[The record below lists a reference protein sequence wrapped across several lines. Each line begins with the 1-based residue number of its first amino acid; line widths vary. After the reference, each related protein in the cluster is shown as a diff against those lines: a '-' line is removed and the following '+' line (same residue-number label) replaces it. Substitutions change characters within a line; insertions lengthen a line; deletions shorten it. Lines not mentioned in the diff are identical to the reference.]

1 MTTHAAAHINWQG
14 VPSTVGRLRPTAAVS
29 GGEGKPFGDGRVQH
43 QPTRCAVVREA
54 VISPDG
60 LYRYTLSRRWGSGP
74 RAMFVGLNPSRA
86 DGDVDDHSTRR
97 MIRFAQAAGC
107 GGLTLVNLY
116 AWRSPSPRT
125 LRQVPDPVGPGN
137 DHWICSAV
145 AAADLV
151 VAAWGILAHPD
162 RIAVVADLLQ
172 HSTVWCLGRTKHGHP
187 RHPLYVPA
195 NTPLEVFTAA
205 ESPHDWSEWQ
215 RVADPQAAD
224 LVERACLACG
234 GDEIGVGHADAME
247 LS

>member
-1 MTTHAAAHINWQG
+1 MNQTDQRRQPNRTPA
-14 VPSTVGRLRPTAAVS
+14 
-29 GGEGKPFGDGRVQH
+29 KPAEDTEAE
-43 QPTRCAVVREA
+43 QPDRHDTRC
-54 VISPDG
+54 SDK
-60 LYRYTLSRRWGSGP
+60 
-74 RAMFVGLNPSRA
+74 
-86 DGDVDDHSTRR
+86 
-97 MIRFAQAAGC
+97 
-107 GGLTLVNLY
+107 NLY

-137 DHWICSAV
+137 DHWISSAV